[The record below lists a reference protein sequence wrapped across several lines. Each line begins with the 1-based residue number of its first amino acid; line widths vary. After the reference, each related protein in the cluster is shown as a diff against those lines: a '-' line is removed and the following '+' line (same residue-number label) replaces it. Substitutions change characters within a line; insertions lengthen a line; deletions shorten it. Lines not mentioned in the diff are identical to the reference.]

1 MSNKLHESLS
11 ALMDNEADELE
22 IRRLLKEM
30 DEVAQSQSNDSSSD
44 SDSLSDL
51 KAKWSRYHV
60 LSASCKQEI
69 HTSPS
74 CDLLSRINA
83 ELENEVLPIA
93 ERTLPLWRSGSG
105 KGIFQFIGQGAIAA
119 SVALAVLFTADMM
132 MVADNGSG
140 TDSGAEL
147 AGNEAVSKFLPGLTG
162 ELNPATETRVAV
174 QTDLDP
180 EEMSRLQQVV
190 SEELEDTL
198 EIQKVP
204 ATFVPENAP

>member
-11 ALMDNEADELE
+11 ALMDDEADELE

-30 DEVAQSQSNDSSSD
+30 DEVAQSQSNASSAD
-44 SDSLSDL
+44 SDYLSAL

-83 ELENEVLPIA
+83 ELENEALPTA
-93 ERTLPLWRSGSG
+93 EPILALGRSGSG

-132 MVADNGSG
+132 VADHGSG
-140 TDSGAEL
+140 TNSGAEL
-147 AGNEAVSKFLPGLTG
+147 AGSESVSNFLPGLTG
-162 ELNPATETRVAV
+162 ELNPATETQVAV

-180 EEMSRLQQVV
+180 AEMSRLQQVV

-198 EIQKVP
+198 EIEKVP
-204 ATFVPENAP
+204 ATFIPENSP